1 MPSITSQSNIVHGC
15 GISQQGGRPENQDDW
30 GGANTPLGFLI
41 VVCDGM
47 GGGPGGKTASHIAK
61 TVIIDCLMRCSPQ
74 ASPSESMKKAIAQ
87 ANDVME
93 QQMSMTPRLVG
104 MGSTMVAV
112 LITSYSA
119 VIAHL
124 GDSRCYRIS
133 HGRMVFRTK
142 DHSLVGELVENK
154 AMTEE
159 QARTSPQS
167 NIIKRALGAT
177 QNHIPQIEEQ
187 PFLKGDRF
195 ILCTDGIWGVMP
207 HDQLLQWFTAPQSL
221 DSMVEKL
228 SEEVDRIGLTK
239 GNNHDNHTLV
249 VIETNADSTL
259 KETMSK
265 TSKITIVVMAII
277 LVISLAMNLTSM
289 NKSEERTRIEELE
302 RVIAEQQEKLSSL
315 SMSTGIKDSNT
326 KDLIVQ
332 VEQLKYEI
340 DLLEEAMAKHINTI
354 DSLEK
359 VIAKLKPTTPNS
371 QPSAKESAQK
381 ILNLLG
387 QLMDAKGK
395 DVNDAIKKK
404 TDLRHNI
411 QEELIVF
418 DRRTESKYS
427 STIEGIKRVLKD
439 ERIITVMEVKLKNGK
454 IEFTTTNGA
463 RKDIEKLV
471 TKIEKIK
478 KEL

>member
-1 MPSITSQSNIVHGC
+1 
-15 GISQQGGRPENQDDW
+15 
-30 GGANTPLGFLI
+30 
-41 VVCDGM
+41 
-47 GGGPGGKTASHIAK
+47 
-61 TVIIDCLMRCSPQ
+61 
-74 ASPSESMKKAIAQ
+74 
-87 ANDVME
+87 
-93 QQMSMTPRLVG
+93 
-104 MGSTMVAV
+104 
-112 LITSYSA
+112 
-119 VIAHL
+119 
-124 GDSRCYRIS
+124 
-133 HGRMVFRTK
+133 
-142 DHSLVGELVENK
+142 
-154 AMTEE
+154 
-159 QARTSPQS
+159 
-167 NIIKRALGAT
+167 
-177 QNHIPQIEEQ
+177 
-187 PFLKGDRF
+187 
-195 ILCTDGIWGVMP
+195 
-207 HDQLLQWFTAPQSL
+207 
-221 DSMVEKL
+221 
-228 SEEVDRIGLTK
+228 
-239 GNNHDNHTLV
+239 
-249 VIETNADSTL
+249 
-259 KETMSK
+259 
-265 TSKITIVVMAII
+265 MAII